1 MSSSPTPARH
11 CVPATWSNRS
21 SPSSR
26 TGEPMSLNVS
36 AWSIRRPL
44 PTVVFSIILLILGW
58 TSFTKLAVTR
68 LPNADIPLISV
79 TVSQFGAAPAELEAQ
94 VTKTIEDGVSGV
106 EGVRHI
112 SSSITDGLSV
122 TTIQFALETNT
133 DRALNDVKDA
143 VTRVRANLP
152 QNVTEPLIQR
162 VDVIG
167 LPIVTYAAISPGKTP
182 EQLSYFVDDVVK
194 RALQG
199 VRNVA
204 QVERIGGVEREILVS
219 LDPDR
224 LQAAGLTAVNVS
236 QILRGTNVDVAGGR
250 AEIGKNDQA
259 IRTLAGAK
267 TLNELA
273 GTMIP
278 LFSGGE
284 VRLDDLGTVTDT
296 IGDRRTFA
304 RFNGEPVV
312 ALGIKRSKGASDV
325 VVAAAVQKRIDA
337 LKVAYPDVD
346 LKLID
351 TSVDF
356 TKGNYEAA
364 ISTLFEGAVLAVIIV
379 FLFLRDIRA
388 TIIAAVS
395 LPLSIFPAFWAMD
408 ILGFSLNL
416 VSFLAITLSTGI
428 LVDDAIVEIEN
439 IVRHMRMGKSPYRA
453 ALEAA
458 DEIGLAVIAISLT
471 IIAIFAPASFMSGIA
486 GQFFKQFGITVSVQV
501 FFSLLAARFVTPVL
515 AAYFMKDNHHEDP
528 PPGFILTKYHS
539 LVTWSVKHYFI
550 TILVGFGVFAASIW
564 SITLLPQGFL
574 PAQDTARS
582 LMALELP
589 PGTQLAYTEKVTE
602 EIVARLRKR
611 PEVKNV
617 FVDGGRIPPGTL
629 EVRRAALI
637 INYTPKDQRK
647 ITQRELELSISNELT
662 NIPDIRFWF
671 LDENGLRA
679 ISLVVTG
686 VDRNIVNNVASELAT
701 QMKRIPTIANVI
713 SETSLDR
720 PELRIRPRAEL
731 AARLGV
737 STESLS
743 QTIRVATIGD
753 VGPALAKFDAGD
765 RQVPIRVQ
773 LEDSARGD
781 LSMLQQL
788 RVPLGQRGERGGV
801 PLSVVADIQ
810 LDQGPTSINRYDRER
825 QATVAADLVGTAA
838 LGDATKLIYDLPVMK
853 GLPKGVRGSQW
864 GDGGGLQGLSEGFAT
879 AITAG
884 LMMVYAV
891 LVLLFGTFLQP
902 ITILFSLPLSIGGAI
917 AALLVTG
924 KQLTTPVW
932 IGILM
937 LMGIVTK
944 NAIMLVEFAI
954 EAIRAGKRRDEAMI
968 DAGMKRAR
976 PIVMTTIAMVAG
988 MMPSALAVGAGGE
1001 FRSPMALAVIGGLI
1015 FSTVLSLVFVPAMFM
1030 VMDDIGDLIWRFG
1043 RRMIVH
1049 SEDAEADHHAKP
1061 PAGTA
1066 PAQSAPAPKSFV
1078 HPAAE

>member
-1 MSSSPTPARH
+1 MTM
-11 CVPATWSNRS
+11 NI
-21 SPSSR
+21 
-26 TGEPMSLNVS
+26 S
-36 AWSIRRPL
+36 AWSIRNPL
-44 PTVVFSIILLILGW
+44 PSVVFSIILLVLGW
-58 TSFTKLAVTR
+58 ISFTKLAVTR
-68 LPNADIPLISV
+68 LPNADIPVISV
-79 TVSQFGAAPAELEAQ
+79 AVSQFGAAPAELESQ

-112 SSSITDGLSV
+112 SSSITDGLSL

-152 QNVTEPLIQR
+152 QNVNEPLIQR

-194 RALQG
+194 RELQG

-224 LQAAGLTAVNVS
+224 LQAAGLTAVDVS
-236 QILRGTNVDVAGGR
+236 RRLRGTNVNLAGGR

-273 GTMIP
+273 GTMISLP
-278 LFSGGE
+278 NGGE

-296 IGDRRTFA
+296 IATRRTFA

-337 LKVAYPDVD
+337 LKIAYPDVD

-351 TSVDF
+351 TSVEY

-364 ISTLFEGAVLAVIIV
+364 ISTLFEGAILAVVIV
-379 FLFLRDIRA
+379 LLFLRDIRA
-388 TIIAAVS
+388 TVIAAIS

-471 IIAIFAPASFMSGIA
+471 IIAIFAPASFMSGVA

-515 AAYFMKDNHHEDP
+515 AAYFLKDHPHDDP
-528 PPGFILTKYHS
+528 PPGWMLQTYTR
-539 LVTWSVKHYFI
+539 LVTWSVKHYLI
-550 TILVGFGVFAASIW
+550 TVLTGFGVFAASIW

-582 LMALELP
+582 LLAIELP
-589 PGTQLAYTEKVTE
+589 PGSQLAFTEKVTE

-611 PEVKNV
+611 SEVRNV
-617 FVDGGRIPPGTL
+617 FVDGGRVPPGTF

-637 INYTPKDQRK
+637 INYTPKTARK
-647 ITQRELELSISNELT
+647 LSQHQLELAIGQEIESV
-662 NIPDIRFWF
+662 PDIRFWF

-686 VDRNIVNNVASELAT
+686 ADSNIVNNVASELAN
-701 QMKRIPTIANVI
+701 QMKRIPLIANAI
-713 SETSLDR
+713 SEISLDR
-720 PELRIRPRAEL
+720 PELRIQPRADL

-743 QTIRVATIGD
+743 ETIRVATIGD
-753 VGPALAKFDAGD
+753 VGPALAKFDAGG

-773 LEDSARGD
+773 LEDGARGN
-781 LSMLQQL
+781 LPVLEQL
-788 RVPLGQRGERGGV
+788 RVPLGGGRGGV
-801 PLSVVADIQ
+801 PLSVIADIK

-825 QATVAADLVGTAA
+825 QATVAADLVGAAA
-838 LGDATKLIYDLPVMK
+838 LGDATKKISELPVMK
-853 GLPKGVRGSQW
+853 SLPKGVSVTPS
-864 GDGGGLQGLSEGFAT
+864 GDAESLNELSAGFAT

-891 LVLLFGTFLQP
+891 LVLLFGAFLQP

-917 AALLVTG
+917 VALLVTG

-954 EAIRAGKRRDEAMI
+954 ESIRAGERRENAII
-968 DAGMKRAR
+968 DAGIKRAR
-976 PIVMTTIAMVAG
+976 PIVMTTVAMAAG
-988 MMPSALAVGAGGE
+988 MTPSALAFGAGGE

-1015 FSTVLSLVFVPAMFM
+1015 FSTILSLVFVPAMFM
-1030 VMDDIGDLIWRFG
+1030 MMDDIGALIWRF
-1043 RRMIVH
+1043 
-1049 SEDAEADHHAKP
+1049 AKRLLTSG
-1061 PAGTA
+1061 AN
-1066 PAQSAPAPKSFV
+1066 
-1078 HPAAE
+1078 